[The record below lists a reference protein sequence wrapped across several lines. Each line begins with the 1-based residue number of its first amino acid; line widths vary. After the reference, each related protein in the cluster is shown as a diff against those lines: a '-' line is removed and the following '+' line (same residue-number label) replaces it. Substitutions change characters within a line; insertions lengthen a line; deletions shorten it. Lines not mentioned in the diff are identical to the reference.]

1 MRILAIK
8 ALKNIIATLNP
19 FWENGHKNSFLPIK
33 KPKNGQLSKEEKK
46 ENQRISK
53 IRILVENV
61 LALVKNFRIISGI
74 CRYRLNKIA
83 KRFNL
88 ICGIC
93 NLKNV

>member
-1 MRILAIK
+1 MKFSEQIFLYADSGYQG
-8 ALKNIIATLNP
+8 LKNY
-19 FWENGHKNSFLPIK
+19 HKNSFLPTK
-33 KPKNGQLSKEEKK
+33 KPKNGELSKEEKR
-46 ENQRISK
+46 ENRRISK

-61 LALVKNFRIISGI
+61 LALIKNFRIISEI

>member
-1 MRILAIK
+1 
-8 ALKNIIATLNP
+8 
-19 FWENGHKNSFLPIK
+19 
-33 KPKNGQLSKEEKK
+33 
-46 ENQRISK
+46 
-53 IRILVENV
+53 LVENV

-74 CRYRLNKIA
+74 CTYRLNKIA

>member
-1 MRILAIK
+1 
-8 ALKNIIATLNP
+8 LKFSEQIFLYADSGYQGLK
-19 FWENGHKNSFLPIK
+19 EYHKNSFLPTK
-33 KPKNGQLSKEEKK
+33 KPKNGELSKKEKR
-46 ENQRISK
+46 ENCRISK